1 MLQNGYLLA
10 KFGFDTAASEPSKV
24 VVTENVFTE
33 DNICERIF
41 QLWKW
46 TIFSTSPRSAPS
58 ADLLI

>member
-10 KFGFDTAASEPSKV
+10 KFGFDTAASELSKV

-33 DNICERIF
+33 DNVCERIF

-46 TIFSTSPRSAPS
+46 TIFSTSPRSARP
-58 ADLLI
+58 ARIC